1 MKLLSFGEIIW
12 DVFPDAAHIG
22 GAPLNFAAHTVLQ
35 GGKASMLSAIGN
47 DELGKEALRL
57 VSQELGVG
65 VECVSVVPE
74 RPTGQCIVTLNE
86 KGIPSYDL
94 RDDTSY
100 DYISAD
106 EKAKGFDVLAFG
118 TLAIRHE
125 HNRKTLRKLMSENSY
140 LEIFSDLN
148 IRAPFY
154 SDESICFCLENATIV
169 KISDEELS
177 IVTKAALGEELS
189 VEDAARA
196 LAKKYPQINTVI
208 ITLGAKGAYAY
219 DVKKNEDHRC
229 GITDSPVVSTV
240 GAGDSFG
247 ATFLYW
253 HLHGKDIPFC
263 LNLASKVSGFVVSRE
278 GAVPKYDIKELL

>member
-35 GGKASMLSAIGN
+35 GGKASILSAVGD
-47 DELGKEALRL
+47 DELGREALRQ
-57 VSQELGVG
+57 VKELGVG
-65 VECVSVVPE
+65 TECVGVVGDK
-74 RPTGQCIVTLNE
+74 PTGQCVVTLNE

-106 EKAKGFDVLAFG
+106 GSAEGFDVLAFG
-118 TLAIRHE
+118 TLALRHE
-125 HNRKTLRKLMSENSY
+125 YNRATLTALMEKNTY
-140 LEIFSDLN
+140 RQIFSDLN

-154 SDESICFCLENATIV
+154 SKESICFCLEHATIV
-169 KISDEELS
+169 KISDEELPT
-177 IVTKAALGEELS
+177 VTAAALGEELD
-189 VEDAARA
+189 VEEAARA
-196 LAKKYPQINTVI
+196 LSEKYTQINTVI

-219 DVKKNEDHRC
+219 DVRSGKDYRC

-253 HLHGKDIPFC
+253 YLSGKDIPYC
-263 LNLASKVSGFVVSRE
+263 LDLASKVSGFVVSRE
-278 GAVPKYDIKELL
+278 GAVPRYDIKELM